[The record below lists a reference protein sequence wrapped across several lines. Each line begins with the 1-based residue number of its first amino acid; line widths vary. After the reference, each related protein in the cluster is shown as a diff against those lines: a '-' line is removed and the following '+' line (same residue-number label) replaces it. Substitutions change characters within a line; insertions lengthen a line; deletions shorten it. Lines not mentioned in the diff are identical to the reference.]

1 MPLAVVGI
9 SHQTAPVEVRER
21 FALPRGEVRSLLGD
35 LVDSRSIAEA
45 ALLSTCNRTE
55 CYLVPAETDAVDR
68 AAEALIERAG
78 IDPEEASRYLYVH
91 RDRHAVRHLLRVAAG
106 LDSMILGEPQ
116 IQGQVRE
123 AYERSREVE
132 SRLGSAVGPQLN
144 RLFQTALRVGGRV
157 RSETTLGI
165 GAASVPS
172 AAVELAKKIFGSLR
186 GRRALVLGAG
196 EMSEVTLDCLEAEG
210 VRAAVVANRTFER
223 ATELAERRGASA
235 VRLDDLPRVI
245 GEVDIV
251 VASTSAP
258 HPVLTRERIRSALD
272 RGLPHPLCILDIAIP
287 RDVEPALEEEPNVF
301 LYNLDDLHQMVDE
314 NLDRRRSE
322 IGPAEALVDEGV
334 DEFWAWYTSLS
345 VVPTIREL
353 RAQTEEVRQAETE
366 RILRRLQHLAPE
378 DQEAID
384 LFARAL
390 MNKVLHAPTVRLKE
404 AVGNGRGTSVVDT
417 LRYLFELDSTASRD
431 D

>member
-132 SRLGSAVGPQLN
+132 ARLGSAVGPQLN

>member
-144 RLFQTALRVGGRV
+144 RLFQTALRLGGRV

>member
-1 MPLAVVGI
+1 MPLAVVGL

-35 LVDSRSIAEA
+35 LVDSRAIAEA

-55 CYLVPAETDAVDR
+55 CYLVPAETDAVDQ

-78 IDPEEASRYLYVH
+78 IDAEDSSRYLYVH

-132 SRLGSAVGPQLN
+132 ARLGSAVGPQLN

-258 HPVLTRERIRSALD
+258 HPVLTRERIRSALV

-334 DEFWAWYTSLS
+334 EEFWAWYTSLS

-384 LFARAL
+384 LFARSL